1 MTKRLLLLLVSLGF
15 FSFAMA
21 QEDASAASD
30 AAVEQAEDEDDAE
43 PEEVVVVGSRIARNE
58 YDVAQPVTIIY
69 GEEYDNRG
77 YTNAADALFDVP
89 GIGVTNSLTSGSGG
103 NFGNQSTLSV
113 GQSLANNFGLGS
125 GRTLV
130 LINGRRFV
138 GSTSPFGS
146 GGGGNAVD
154 INNIPSQM
162 IDRVEILNAGGS
174 AIYGSDAIAGVINY
188 VLKDNY
194 EGSNASLVY
203 DCLLY
208 TSPSPRDSR

>member
-15 FSFAMA
+15 FSFAFA
-21 QEDASAASD
+21 QEDASASSD
-30 AAVEQAEDEDDAE
+30 VAVEQAEDDAEDDAE

-103 NFGNQSTLSV
+103 NFGNQSSLSV
-113 GQSLANNFGLGS
+113 GQQLANNFGLGS

-130 LINGRRFV
+130 LVNGR
-138 GSTSPFGS
+138 
-146 GGGGNAVD
+146 
-154 INNIPSQM
+154 
-162 IDRVEILNAGGS
+162 
-174 AIYGSDAIAGVINY
+174 
-188 VLKDNY
+188 
-194 EGSNASLVY
+194 
-203 DCLLY
+203 
-208 TSPSPRDSR
+208 